1 MKKILLLVFAAAFT
15 LQQAAAQSAK
25 TTPPVQGPE
34 PASERLKVQPWPGKS
49 AVPPAANPF
58 GLPRANYKPIG
69 PLAVPGPAATENI
82 TIERGENGLPIFFRG
97 RTAVSESANTN
108 TPVATRARA
117 YLASLQPAG
126 IARPDAEF
134 VAKRTEVDEQ
144 GNWHVRLEQ
153 VFQSV
158 PVYGT
163 ELIAHTKNGVFELLN
178 GRYFPTPRLAS
189 VVPAVS
195 KENAVQKVAQHIG
208 SVKTTWT
215 SEERLL
221 VGGQE
226 VNAEL
231 VVYHHAHNLDAEV
244 LAWHI
249 VIYPDLLHRK
259 VYFVDAGTG
268 AIIHHFDHT
277 CNMGGGDRCE
287 GHATEHQPTTIAAT
301 STTET
306 LGGPVTA
313 SGLDLKN
320 VSRSFG
326 AWMEGTTTF
335 LEDAGQPMFNPGAS
349 QMPSNP
355 VGVIVT
361 LDAQNTSPEVQNT
374 FKYALVTSGSLV
386 FNNKNA
392 VSTHWNA
399 IQSYD
404 YYRTVHGRNS
414 IDGAG
419 GNILSLFNV
428 AESDGSSMG
437 NAFWNGAAM
446 WYGNGDATFFELAR
460 GLDVG
465 GHEMT
470 HGVIEKTANLEYQ
483 DESGALNESFADVFA
498 VCIDRDEWKIGE
510 DVVRPGSTT
519 NNCLRDLQFPNN
531 GTPSQPK
538 QVSEQYQGTQDNG
551 GVHINSGIP
560 NRAFYLFA
568 SNAAVGLDKA
578 EKVYYKALRD
588 YLVKSSK
595 FVDCRI
601 AVIQAANDLYGSAVA
616 NAAANAFTTVGIVG
630 SQGGNYLGEL
640 AVNPGVDL
648 ILCNTINGQN
658 LDLAVSSGTVLGTL
672 YNQGVASRPSV
683 SDNGQQVVFVNNE
696 GHIIGMDLS
705 YNGPNIDFQ
714 SYELSTSPE
723 WRSAAISKDGRFL
736 AGLTTIENNRI
747 YVFDLADP
755 LGSSKTFF
763 LYNPTYSTGQI
774 TGEVRYADVLEFDYS
789 GEYLMYDAYNE
800 LNNGQGEDLSYWDI
814 GFLQFWENNDFAGQD
829 PFISKLFSGLPPNS
843 SVNNPAFARNA
854 PYVMAFDY
862 FDGLDNTYNILGANT
877 ETGDV
882 DYIVSN
888 NGELGWPNYNRLDN
902 AVLYQR
908 TAGATRNLYLRT
920 VDAARIQGQGTPV
933 NLVQNRDWGV
943 WFANGNRSLMVDTDA
958 PSAAA
963 LQLTAAPNPTSDA
976 VRLSFSI
983 PQSGLVQIAVND
995 LLGRT
1000 VQQREWTLPQGENQL
1015 DLSLQGLPSGTYL
1028 VRLLAAGTG
1037 ATMKVVKQ

>member
-97 RTAVSESANTN
+97 RTAASESAN
-108 TPVATRARA
+108 TPVATRALA

-126 IARPDAEF
+126 ITRPDAEF

-178 GRYFPTPRLAS
+178 GRYFPTPRLAT

-215 SEERLL
+215 NEERLL

-226 VNAEL
+226 VTTEL

-259 VYFVDAGTG
+259 VYFMDAGTG

-287 GHATEHQPTTIAAT
+287 GHAAEHEPTTIAAT
-301 STTET
+301 STTEA

-313 SGLDLKN
+313 TGLDLKN
-320 VSRSFG
+320 VSRNFG

-349 QMPSNP
+349 QMPSDP

-414 IDGAG
+414 IDGSG

-658 LDLAVSSGTVLGTL
+658 LDLAVSSGMVQGTL

-705 YNGPNIDFQ
+705 YNGPNINFQ
-714 SYELSTSPE
+714 SYELSLSPE

-800 LNNGQGEDLSYWDI
+800 LNNDQGEDLSYWDI

-862 FDGLDNTYNILGANT
+862 FDGLDNTFNILGANT

-933 NLVQNRDWGV
+933 NLIQNRDWGV

-1000 VQQREWTLPQGENQL
+1000 VQQHNWTLPQGENQL